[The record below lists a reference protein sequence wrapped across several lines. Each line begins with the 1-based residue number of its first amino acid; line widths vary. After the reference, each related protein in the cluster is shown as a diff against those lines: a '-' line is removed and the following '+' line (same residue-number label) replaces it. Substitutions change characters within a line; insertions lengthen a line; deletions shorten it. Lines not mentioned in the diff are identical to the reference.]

1 MTSLRG
7 SEGGDCEGSEGGHT
21 PPVPPLWTRMTK
33 FVNKYRHT
41 KQIQITLLTFR
52 WGKRDPSRFG
62 KRGPS
67 RFGKREDSMAVLEEP
82 FAYDEIEKK

>member
-1 MTSLRG
+1 MNVAIWQKSI
-7 SEGGDCEGSEGGHT
+7 S
-21 PPVPPLWTRMTK
+21 
-33 FVNKYRHT
+33 NRHT